1 MRYLKSLCLVVALL
15 FLSGCETNLPIVNN
29 VDERE
34 ANEII
39 VYLANN
45 GISAQK
51 ISASAGEIA
60 GAGGGGGN
68 MWNIAVEQ
76 DNMVRAMGLLNEVG
90 LPRRQG
96 TNLLE
101 LFAKTGLMSSDREST
116 IRYHAGLAEELKNTI
131 RKMDGVLDADV
142 QISFPLE
149 EPGLGEAPPKLT
161 AAVFVKHMGVLD
173 DPNNHLDS
181 KIKRLVAGSIP
192 KMTYDS
198 VSVISDRSRFMT
210 AIQDSRSQTISTAPD
225 QDYVKLWS
233 IVMSKS
239 SVGKFRFL
247 FFLMIILVLGF
258 GSLAIWLL
266 IKFYP
271 QVLQNVLQVKKIL
284 PSRKKPKS

>member
-1 MRYLKSLCLVVALL
+1 MRYLQYLCLLSVLL
-15 FLSGCETNLPIVNN
+15 FLSGCESNLPIVNN

-45 GISAQK
+45 GIPAQK
-51 ISASAGEIA
+51 MASSAGEIA
-60 GAGGGGGN
+60 GATGGGN
-68 MWNIAVEQ
+68 KWNIAVEPN
-76 DNMVRAMGLLNEVG
+76 DAVRAMGLLNEVG
-90 LPRRQG
+90 LPRKKG

-101 LFAKTGLMSSDREST
+101 LFAKTGLMSSDREET

-149 EPGLGEAPPKLT
+149 EPGIGEAPPKIT
-161 AAVFVKHMGVLD
+161 SAVFVKHMGILD

-192 KMTYDS
+192 KMTYDN
-198 VSVISDRSRFMT
+198 VSVISDRARFMT
-210 AIQDSRSQTISTAPD
+210 AMQESGSQTISTMPD

-239 SVGKFRFL
+239 SVNKFRFL
-247 FFLMIILVLGF
+247 FFFMIVLVLAF
-258 GSLAIWLL
+258 GSLTIWLL

-271 QVLQNVLQVKKIL
+271 SVLKNVLQVKKIL
-284 PSRKKPKS
+284 PTRKKPKL